1 MKTTSRRE
9 VEFQEALEKY
19 MYGYRKAII
28 AHSKQYR
35 RGTSGSRFSSSI
47 LKRRGRLAEVMVD
60 LAGATQPGPG
70 SFAYV
75 PVAVAVADT
84 NVHGR
89 KLTRMRM
96 IVNYE

>member
-47 LKRRGRLAEVMVD
+47 LKRRGRVRSGLFPAWC
-60 LAGATQPGPG
+60 A
-70 SFAYV
+70 
-75 PVAVAVADT
+75 
-84 NVHGR
+84 
-89 KLTRMRM
+89 RMLSARPLSS
-96 IVNYE
+96 NCS